1 MLAKIGCPT
10 PFKLVQNQKVI
21 ILIIEV
27 IIGSLLFF
35 SVSKI
40 LKSSGQYYYKKSPS
54 MTAFILETSRSIFSW
69 SQVFESLLEVAKD
82 RSDYK
87 LKSLSGSGA
96 LVKFMINNDHLDM
109 SLICDVTI
117 LSYRFSCVSRWSIKH
132 ALCLG
137 LVTTS
142 LATLCHFFESIP
154 KFSITWPF
162 KGRRPSYIFWL

>member
-1 MLAKIGCPT
+1 
-10 PFKLVQNQKVI
+10 
-21 ILIIEV
+21 
-27 IIGSLLFF
+27 
-35 SVSKI
+35 
-40 LKSSGQYYYKKSPS
+40 

-117 LSYRFSCVSRWSIKH
+117 LSYRFSCVSR
-132 ALCLG
+132 
-137 LVTTS
+137 
-142 LATLCHFFESIP
+142 
-154 KFSITWPF
+154 
-162 KGRRPSYIFWL
+162 